1 MLKDLLDKLL
11 SFQRHS
17 FESGQKLKKAMK
29 SILEGLL
36 KNQEVGRSDYLNL
49 GYGLLSGKLLSI
61 SSKVVDELA
70 FGLLHAAA
78 NPGSNDSP
86 LSTEDAEASYGFVQQ
101 GLSGKDIGTCTA
113 CLKFMVALTQQSK
126 AVVDAMLHN
135 FDFIE
140 AVWKKCQLYEKM
152 QQTQAYSLA
161 CQALKNLITHNS
173 AYQFTMERI
182 KTICLFFKVRS
193 VFHRFFFVV
202 LTAQCVCLQ
211 KVDTE
216 LPDFL
221 FFRRV

>member
-11 SFQRHS
+11 SFARHN

-36 KNQEVGRSDYLNL
+36 KNQGVGRSDYLNL

-86 LSTEDAEASYGFVQQ
+86 LSTEDASASYGFVQQ
-101 GLSGKDIGTCTA
+101 GLSSKDIGTCTA

-126 AVVDAMLHN
+126 AVVDAMLKGN

-152 QQTQAYSLA
+152 QQTHAYSLA

-193 VFHRFFFVV
+193 ASHH
-202 LTAQCVCLQ
+202 
-211 KVDTE
+211 
-216 LPDFL
+216 
-221 FFRRV
+221 